1 MYLFTSESV
10 SAGHP
15 DKIADQISDLI
26 LDYFLEKDFNS
37 RVAAE
42 SFVTPFKIVISGEIR
57 SNFEPDYQDIEN
69 KIRNL
74 IKDIGYI
81 NGKFSYDKIAI
92 EFLFNK
98 QSQDIALGVDKGDRD
113 SEGAGDQGIMFGY
126 ACTETPELMPASLVY
141 SHQILRNIYQEQKNN
156 KISGFGPDAKSQVT
170 LAYGDNGDIDHIDTI
185 LLSIQHQESMDIS
198 DIISQVKP
206 VILKIIPGDLVTEK
220 TKFLFNPTGKFII
233 GGPEGDVGLTGRKII
248 VDTYG
253 GAAAHGGG
261 AFSGKDYTKVDRSG
275 AYIARYL
282 AKNIVA
288 NGLAKKCLIQL
299 SYAIGVAE
307 PISIYVNS
315 FGTASIPENEIVN
328 LINKNVDLTP
338 RGIRKLLQL
347 NQPIYLPTATYGH
360 FGRTYNAG
368 KGLFSWEKISNEFL
382 S

>member
-10 SAGHP
+10 SAGHQ

-37 RVAAE
+37 IVAAE

>member
-10 SAGHP
+10 SAGNQ

-37 RVAAE
+37 RVASE

-315 FGTASIPENEIVN
+315 FGTASIP
-328 LINKNVDLTP
+328 
-338 RGIRKLLQL
+338 
-347 NQPIYLPTATYGH
+347 
-360 FGRTYNAG
+360 
-368 KGLFSWEKISNEFL
+368 
-382 S
+382 

>member
-233 GGPEGDVGLTGRKII
+233 GCPEGDVGLTGRKII

-299 SYAIGVAE
+299 YYAIGVAE

>member
-1 MYLFTSESV
+1 
-10 SAGHP
+10 
-15 DKIADQISDLI
+15 
-26 LDYFLEKDFNS
+26 
-37 RVAAE
+37 
-42 SFVTPFKIVISGEIR
+42 
-57 SNFEPDYQDIEN
+57 
-69 KIRNL
+69 
-74 IKDIGYI
+74 
-81 NGKFSYDKIAI
+81 
-92 EFLFNK
+92 
-98 QSQDIALGVDKGDRD
+98 
-113 SEGAGDQGIMFGY
+113 
-126 ACTETPELMPASLVY
+126 
-141 SHQILRNIYQEQKNN
+141 
-156 KISGFGPDAKSQVT
+156 
-170 LAYGDNGDIDHIDTI
+170 
-185 LLSIQHQESMDIS
+185 MDIS

>member
-141 SHQILRNIYQEQKNN
+141 SHQILRNIYQ
-156 KISGFGPDAKSQVT
+156 
-170 LAYGDNGDIDHIDTI
+170 
-185 LLSIQHQESMDIS
+185 
-198 DIISQVKP
+198 
-206 VILKIIPGDLVTEK
+206 
-220 TKFLFNPTGKFII
+220 
-233 GGPEGDVGLTGRKII
+233 
-248 VDTYG
+248 
-253 GAAAHGGG
+253 
-261 AFSGKDYTKVDRSG
+261 
-275 AYIARYL
+275 
-282 AKNIVA
+282 
-288 NGLAKKCLIQL
+288 
-299 SYAIGVAE
+299 
-307 PISIYVNS
+307 
-315 FGTASIPENEIVN
+315 
-328 LINKNVDLTP
+328 
-338 RGIRKLLQL
+338 
-347 NQPIYLPTATYGH
+347 
-360 FGRTYNAG
+360 
-368 KGLFSWEKISNEFL
+368 
-382 S
+382 